1 MSDTTGSR
9 AVRAPT
15 APNAASTLPTPTRNE
30 YWHGKSMGVEEFVRD
45 QQYHRTIQQTL
56 TRLTVG
62 CGVLC
67 GLSVARHGAAGAA
80 ISPGAAVDGDGHL
93 IIVARAITLDHLG
106 RWICPADDRQPTL
119 PGHYR
124 LCLIHHECPV
134 APAPVLVTDCDT
146 RVECR
151 PGAVEERY
159 RLEARLAERSECD
172 DPCPACS
179 HRSTGRGSCR
189 CGDGQRSCESECDDC
204 VAIAWFRWNGR
215 EVTDLWM
222 DGRTEIPSIRE
233 LARRTA
239 ATDAIVGPR
248 LVGMWPNPGQRLE
261 RTGTPS
267 EWGRWRYRP
276 RLEFC
281 FDQPVDWDR
290 VDDPADWLRAW
301 AVVRRAS
308 SAGSDA
314 SELNVRRITLRALPG
329 ATTTT
334 DDGQTIVYAMESD
347 RATEAIDAA
356 VAQGFAVIV
365 QARASADTGPTGAGA
380 VSRTAQIEFSG
391 TALTVPQLDRLWDAN
406 QLSDDVD
413 FDSLI
418 AATPPDCFGDGYD
431 GGRLHAAFRIAP
443 VDATVVATG
452 LAPHNGARVRA
463 EALPSVEISS
473 NREMAGR
480 GPRGWLITADNRRI
494 ELNVGAGGSLDN
506 GTDAGARERYES
518 ALDATLDASLAHTRV
533 LPIQLPPGVTA
544 GGGRVLMITPAG
556 DPNQLGSFAGT
567 CLSEAEV
574 AQVYEHGLD
583 PEHLAHVRP
592 SSARMPQAGASGSWL
607 HWTFAWEQTNA
618 NIR

>member
-1 MSDTTGSR
+1 MSDTTRIR
-9 AVRAPT
+9 AVTAAT
-15 APNAASTLPTPTRNE
+15 APHHAPTLPTPTRNE
-30 YWHGKSMGVEEFVRD
+30 YWHGKSMGVDEFVRD

-80 ISPGAAVDGDGHL
+80 ISPGAAVDGDGRL
-93 IIVARAITLDHLG
+93 IVVARAITLDDLG
-106 RWICPADDRQPTL
+106 RWICATDDRQPTL

-124 LCLIHHECPV
+124 LCLIHHECPI

-151 PGAVEERY
+151 PGAIEERY
-159 RLEARLAERSECD
+159 RLEARLTERSHCD

-179 HRSTGRGSCR
+179 QRSTGRGSCR
-189 CGDGQRSCESECDDC
+189 CGDGQRSCASECDDC

-239 ATDAIVGPR
+239 AADAIVGPR
-248 LVGMWPNPGQRLE
+248 LVGMWPHPGQVLD

-301 AVVRRAS
+301 AVVRRDNP
-308 SAGSDA
+308 AGDTG
-314 SELNVRRITLRALPG
+314 ELNVRRITLRALHG

-334 DDGQTIVYAMESD
+334 DEGQTIVYAMESD
-347 RATEAIDAA
+347 RAVEAIDEAA
-356 VAQGFAVIV
+356 AAQGFAVIV
-365 QARASADTGPTGAGA
+365 QARASNDTGPTGAGA

-391 TALTVPQLDRLWDAN
+391 TALTVPELDRLWDAN
-406 QLSDDVD
+406 QLSADVD
-413 FDSLI
+413 FDALVS
-418 AATPPDCFGDGYD
+418 ANPPDCFGDGYD
-431 GGRLHAAFRIAP
+431 GGRLHAVFRIAP
-443 VDATVVATG
+443 VGPAVVATG
-452 LAPHNGARVRA
+452 VAPHNGARVRA
-463 EALPSVEISS
+463 ETLPAVEISS
-473 NREMAGR
+473 NGELAAI
-480 GPRGWLITADNRRI
+480 GPRGWLITADNQRI
-494 ELNVGAGGSLDN
+494 ELNVGDGGPLDDGAN
-506 GTDAGARERYES
+506 AGARERYES
-518 ALDATLDASLAHTRV
+518 SLDPTLDAALAVTRV
-533 LPIQLPPGVTA
+533 FPIQLPPGVA
-544 GGGRVLMITPAG
+544 ADGGRVLVITPAG
-556 DPNQLGSFAGT
+556 DPTQLGSFTGT
-567 CLSEAEV
+567 CLSEAQV
-574 AQVYEHGLD
+574 AQVFEHGLD
-583 PEHLAHVRP
+583 AEHLAHVRP
-592 SSARMPQAGASGSWL
+592 SSARMPRAGSSGSWL

-618 NIR
+618 IIR